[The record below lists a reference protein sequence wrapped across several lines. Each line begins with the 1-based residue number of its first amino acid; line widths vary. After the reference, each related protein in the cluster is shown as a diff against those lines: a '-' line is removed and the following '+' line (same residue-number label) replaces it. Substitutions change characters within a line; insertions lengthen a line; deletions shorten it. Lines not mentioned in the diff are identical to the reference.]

1 MRELKIAYGD
11 SCKAK
16 KWENRTILFDALCER
31 VRTTFTTPE
40 TVEEYKGMSRE
51 ERNRTKD
58 KGGFVGGWLKQGRR
72 LVTMVECR
80 SMLTHDVDGADAGFL
95 DRYQDTNP
103 YTSMLYTTHGH
114 RPEAPRYRIVTPLT
128 RDITLEEYVAIARFL
143 AAKWEIDSVD
153 QCSYKVN
160 QLMYWPTT
168 PSDGEFVYKRFDG
181 EWLNP
186 DAFLAQYATWRDI
199 STHPVSSRETS
210 RVQHELKQQ
219 QDPLEKDG
227 MIGAFNIA
235 HFPIQTYI
243 ETELADVYELS
254 TVEDRYRYIPSD
266 STAGALVYNDRFL
279 YSHHASDPAYGQL
292 LNAFDLMRIHRF
304 GDNDHKQSM
313 KLALDAATQDDAVQ
327 QHLIDQRHAGESNSE
342 DTQWEKQL
350 VMDPRTSQPANMLRN
365 AVLIMQNDP
374 NLKHIVFNQLADGME
389 INGPVPWKHP
399 ARFWRDA
406 DDAQLITYV
415 ELTYAKMSS
424 LAIAVTKVTDDR
436 SYHPIHDYLNSLPP
450 WDGECRVDTLLVDY
464 LGAAD
469 TPYTRAVIRK
479 VLCAAIRRVKEPG
492 TKFDYIPVLNGP
504 QGIGKSTLIAK
515 LGGPWFSDSL
525 SLSDTRDKTAAEKL
539 QGYWILEISELAGM
553 RKSDIDKVKAFISR
567 QDDKYRA
574 SFGHR
579 VTPHPRQC
587 VFFGTTNSEKGYLR
601 DVTGNRRFWT
611 VRTPG
616 DGPLK
621 AWDMTEETVAQIWA
635 EAVVYEE
642 FGEKLYLP
650 ASMDD
655 TARAEQR
662 EALEQDDREGLIR
675 EYLDLLLP
683 EDWEKMDLYSKRD
696 FIRDRD
702 DLTRPVGT
710 VLRTAVSNMEI
721 WCECFGKQRE
731 DIRPID
737 SYTIAGMMERI
748 ETWEKTGAFQ
758 RQPLYGKQRVYL
770 RK

>member
-16 KWENRTILFDALCER
+16 KWVNRTIRFDVLCER
-31 VRTTFTTPE
+31 VRTTFATPE
-40 TVEEYKGMSRE
+40 TVEEYQSMSRE
-51 ERNRTKD
+51 ERNHTKD

-80 SMLTHDVDGADAGFL
+80 SMLTHDVDGADVRFL
-95 DRYQDTNP
+95 DRYRDTNP

-128 RDITLEEYVAIARFL
+128 RDVTLEEYVAIARLL
-143 AAKWEIDSVD
+143 AAKWGIDCVD

-181 EWLNP
+181 EWLDP
-186 DAFLAQYATWRDI
+186 DAFLSQYPTWRDI

-227 MIGAFNIA
+227 MIGAFNNA

-266 STAGALVYNDRFL
+266 STAGALVYNNRFL
-279 YSHHASDPAYGQL
+279 YSHHASDPAYGLL

-304 GDNDHKQSM
+304 GDSDHKQSM
-313 KLALDAATQDDAVQ
+313 KLALEAATQDDAVQ
-327 QHLIDQRHAGESNSE
+327 QVLIDQRHVGENNPE

-350 VMDPRTSQPANMLRN
+350 VMDPRTGQPANMLRN

-415 ELTYAKMSS
+415 ELTYARMGS

-469 TPYTRAVIRK
+469 TPYTRAVTRK
-479 VLCAAIRRVKEPG
+479 VLCAAIRRVKQPG

-504 QGIGKSTLIAK
+504 QGIGKSTLVAK

-539 QGYWILEISELAGM
+539 QGYWVLEISELAGM

-616 DGPLK
+616 NGRLK
-621 AWDMTEETVAQIWA
+621 AWDITEETVAQIWA
-635 EAVVYEE
+635 EAMVYEE
-642 FGEKLYLP
+642 FGEPLYLP
-650 ASMDD
+650 TSMDD

-675 EYLDLLLP
+675 EYLDMLLP
-683 EDWEKMDLYSKRD
+683 ENWDKMDLYSKRD

-702 DLTRPVGT
+702 DMTRPVGT
-710 VLRTAVSNMEI
+710 VQRTAVSNMEI
-721 WCECFGKQRE
+721 WCECFGKPRE

-737 SYTIAGMMERI
+737 SYAIAAMMERI
-748 ETWEKTGAFQ
+748 EGWEKTGAFQ
-758 RQPLYGKQRVYL
+758 RQLIYGKQRVYL
-770 RK
+770 RR

>member
-16 KWENRTILFDALCER
+16 KWVNRTILFDALCER
-31 VRTTFTTPE
+31 VRTTFYTPE

-51 ERNRTKD
+51 ERNRAKD

-72 LVTMVECR
+72 LATMVECR
-80 SMLTHDVDGADAGFL
+80 SMLTHDVDSADEGFL
-95 DRYQDTNP
+95 DRYRDTNL

-114 RPEAPRYRIVTPLT
+114 RPEALRYRIVTPLT

-143 AAKWEIDSVD
+143 AAKWGIDCVD

-181 EWLNP
+181 EWLDP
-186 DAFLAQYATWRDI
+186 DAFLAQYPTWRDI
-199 STHPVSSRETS
+199 SAHPVSSRETS

-227 MIGAFNIA
+227 MIGAFNNA

-304 GDNDHKQSM
+304 GDSDHKQSM
-313 KLALDAATQDDAVQ
+313 KLALEAAAKDDAVQ
-327 QHLIDQRHAGESNSE
+327 QVLIDQRHAGENNPG

-374 NLKHIVFNQLADGME
+374 NLKSLVFNQLADGME

-415 ELTYAKMSS
+415 ELTYARMSS

-464 LGAAD
+464 FGAAD
-469 TPYTRAVIRK
+469 TPYTRAVTRK

-492 TKFDYIPVLNGP
+492 IKFDYIPVLNGP

-515 LGGPWFSDSL
+515 LGGQWFTDSL
-525 SLSDTRDKTAAEKL
+525 SLSDMNDKTAAEKL
-539 QGYWILEISELAGM
+539 QGHWVLEISELAGM

-616 DGPLK
+616 GGPLK
-621 AWDMTEETVAQIWA
+621 AWDMTDETVAQIWT
-635 EAVVYEE
+635 EAMIYEE

-683 EDWEKMDLYSKRD
+683 EDWDKMDLYRRRD
-696 FIRDRD
+696 FVRDRN
-702 DLTRPVGT
+702 DLTHPVGT
-710 VLRTAVSNMEI
+710 VQRAAVSNMEI

-737 SYTIAGMMERI
+737 SYAIAAMMERI

-758 RQPLYGKQRVYL
+758 RQPIYGKQRVYL
-770 RK
+770 RR

>member
-16 KWENRTILFDALCER
+16 KWVNRTIQFDALCER
-31 VRTTFTTPE
+31 VQTTFTTPE

-95 DRYQDTNP
+95 DRYWDTNP

-128 RDITLEEYVAIARFL
+128 RDVTLEEYVAIARFL
-143 AAKWEIDSVD
+143 AAKWGIDCVD

-168 PSDGEFVYKRFDG
+168 PSDGEFVHQRFDG
-181 EWLNP
+181 EWLDP
-186 DAFLAQYATWRDI
+186 DAFLAQYPTWRDI

-210 RVQHELKQQ
+210 HVQHELKQQ

-227 MIGAFNIA
+227 MIGAFNNA

-243 ETELADVYELS
+243 ETELADVYERS
-254 TVEDRYRYIPSD
+254 TVDDRYRYIPSD

-304 GDNDHKQSM
+304 GDSDHKQSM
-313 KLALDAATQDDAVQ
+313 KLALEAATQDDAVQ
-327 QHLIDQRHAGESNSE
+327 QFLIDQRHVGENNPE

-350 VMDPRTSQPANMLRN
+350 VMDPRTGQPANMLRN

-415 ELTYAKMSS
+415 ELTYARMGS

-469 TPYTRAVIRK
+469 TPYTRAVTRK
-479 VLCAAIRRVKEPG
+479 VLCAAIRRVKQPG

-539 QGYWILEISELAGM
+539 QGYWVLEISELAGM

-616 DGPLK
+616 GGPLK
-621 AWDMTEETVAQIWA
+621 AWDMPDETVAQIWA
-635 EAVVYEE
+635 EAMAYEE
-642 FGEKLYLP
+642 FGEPLYLP

-683 EDWEKMDLYSKRD
+683 EDWDKMDLYRRRD
-696 FIRDRD
+696 FVRDRD

-710 VLRTAVSNMEI
+710 VQRTAVSNMEI
-721 WCECFGKQRE
+721 WCECFGKPRE

-737 SYTIAGMMERI
+737 SYTIAAMMERI
-748 ETWEKTGAFQ
+748 EGWEKTGAFQ
-758 RQPLYGKQRVYL
+758 RQPIYGKQRVYL
-770 RK
+770 RR